1 MQWGV
6 DSFRR
11 IAAQMDPTLLLLT
24 VYCPAIFV
32 AAVLGG
38 RLSLLG
44 ALTHT
49 RTQVIMSLIAGFI
62 LGIAL
67 YHLLPHGLEQI
78 PGPERIEH
86 GMLWTALGI
95 IFMVVLQRIFRFHQH
110 DFSSEAQALQES
122 QGLSHATIGARS
134 VAGIAFGLIVHTI
147 TEGVA
152 LGASVQE
159 SVQTTAIGTMP
170 GLGVFL
176 AILLHKPLDAYSILS
191 VMRSAGYGRGT
202 RNIVNIGFALL
213 CPLVALGV
221 FWLGSQLEPAAGGE
235 MAGYTLCFAAGVF
248 LCVALSDVLP
258 EIHFHTH
265 DRFKL
270 IIVFL
275 VGIGLAYALHFVEA
289 GVMLGGEEHGGH

>member
-11 IAAQMDPTLLLLT
+11 IAAQMDPLLLLLT
-24 VYCPAIFV
+24 AYCPAIFV

-38 RLSLLG
+38 RLSVLG

-49 RTQVIMSLIAGFI
+49 RTQVIMSLVAGFI

-67 YHLLPHGLEQI
+67 YHLLPHGLELI
-78 PGPERIEH
+78 SGPEKIEH

-95 IFMVVLQRIFRFHQH
+95 IFMVGLQRIFQFHQH
-110 DFSSEAQALQES
+110 DFSSEAQALQDH
-122 QGLSHATIGARS
+122 QGLSHAAVGARS
-134 VAGIAFGLIVHTI
+134 VAGIAFGLAVHTI

-152 LGASVQE
+152 LGTSMQE
-159 SVQTTAIGTMP
+159 SAQTAAVGALP

-191 VMRSAGYGRGT
+191 IMRSAGYGRGT
-202 RNIVNIGFALL
+202 CNVVNIGFALL
-213 CPLVALGV
+213 CPLVALGA
-221 FWLGSQLEPAAGGE
+221 FWLGSQLGPAGGGE
-235 MAGYTLCFAAGVF
+235 LAGYALCFAAGVF

-270 IIVFL
+270 IFVFL

>member
-1 MQWGV
+1 MQWGI
-6 DSFRR
+6 DCFRR
-11 IAAQMDPTLLLLT
+11 IAAQMNPTVLLLA
-24 VYCPAIFV
+24 VYCPAIF
-32 AAVLGG
+32 AAAILGG
-38 RLSLLG
+38 RLSALG

-49 RTQVIMSLIAGFI
+49 RTQVVMSLVAGFI

-67 YHLLPHGLEQI
+67 FHLLPHGLELI
-78 PGPERIEH
+78 PGHEKIEY

-95 IFMVVLQRIFRFHQH
+95 IFMVVLQCVFRFHQH
-110 DFSSEAQALQES
+110 DFSSEAQALQDR
-122 QGLSHATIGARS
+122 QGHSPAAIGARS
-134 VAGIAFGLIVHTI
+134 VAGIAFGLTLHTI

-152 LGASVQE
+152 LGASVHE
-159 SVQTTAIGTMP
+159 SVHATAIGALP

-191 VMRSAGYGRGT
+191 VMRSAGYRRRT
-202 RNIVNIGFALL
+202 CNIVNIAFALL
-213 CPLVALGV
+213 CPVVALGT
-221 FWLGSQLEPAAGGE
+221 FWLGAQLDSAGGGE
-235 MAGYTLCFAAGVF
+235 LAGYALCFAAGAF

-289 GVMLGGEEHGGH
+289 GAVHDHGHGH

>member
-1 MQWGV
+1 
-6 DSFRR
+6 
-11 IAAQMDPTLLLLT
+11 MDPTVLLLA
-24 VYCPAIFV
+24 VYCPAIF
-32 AAVLGG
+32 AAAILGG
-38 RLSLLG
+38 RLSVLG

-49 RTQVIMSLIAGFI
+49 RTQVIMSLVAGFI

-67 YHLLPHGLEQI
+67 FHLLPHGMELM
-78 PGPERIEH
+78 PRPENIEH

-95 IFMVVLQRIFRFHQH
+95 IFMVALQRIFRFHQH
-110 DFSSEAQALQES
+110 DFSSEAQALQDR
-122 QGLSHATIGARS
+122 QTHAPAAIGASS
-134 VAGIAFGLIVHTI
+134 VAGIAFGLAIHTI

-159 SVQTTAIGTMP
+159 SVHTTAIGALP

-191 VMRSAGYGRGT
+191 VMRSAGYRRRT
-202 RNIVNIGFALL
+202 RNIVNFAFALL
-213 CPLVALGV
+213 CPVVALGT
-221 FWLGSQLEPAAGGE
+221 FWLGTQLAPTGGGE
-235 MAGYTLCFAAGVF
+235 LAGYVLCFAAGAF

-289 GVMLGGEEHGGH
+289 GAVHDHGHGHSH

>member
-1 MQWGV
+1 
-6 DSFRR
+6 
-11 IAAQMDPTLLLLT
+11 MDPTVLLLA
-24 VYCPAIFV
+24 VYCPAIF
-32 AAVLGG
+32 AAAILGG
-38 RLSLLG
+38 RLSVLG

-49 RTQVIMSLIAGFI
+49 RTQVVMSLVAGFI

-67 YHLLPHGLEQI
+67 FHLLPHGMELI
-78 PGPERIEH
+78 PGHENIEH

-95 IFMVVLQRIFRFHQH
+95 VFMVALQRIFRFHQH
-110 DFSSEAQALQES
+110 DFSSEAQTLQDR
-122 QGLSHATIGARS
+122 QRRSHATVGARS
-134 VAGIAFGLIVHTI
+134 VAGIAFGLTLHTI

-152 LGASVQE
+152 LGGSVQE
-159 SVQTTAIGTMP
+159 SVHGALP

-191 VMRSAGYGRGT
+191 VMRSAGYGRSA
-202 RNIVNIGFALL
+202 RNIVNIAFALL
-213 CPLVALGV
+213 CPVVALGV
-221 FWLGSQLEPAAGGE
+221 FWLGAQLEPALGGE
-235 MAGYTLCFAAGVF
+235 LAGYALCFAAGVF

-270 IIVFL
+270 IVVFL

-289 GVMLGGEEHGGH
+289 GAVHNGHSH

>member
-1 MQWGV
+1 
-6 DSFRR
+6 
-11 IAAQMDPTLLLLT
+11 
-24 VYCPAIFV
+24 
-32 AAVLGG
+32 
-38 RLSLLG
+38 
-44 ALTHT
+44 
-49 RTQVIMSLIAGFI
+49 MSLVAGFI

-67 YHLLPHGLEQI
+67 YHLLPHGLALI
-78 PGPERIEH
+78 PGPEKIEH

-95 IFMVVLQRIFRFHQH
+95 IFMVGLQRIFQFHQH
-110 DFSSEAQALQES
+110 DFSSEAQALQNH
-122 QGLSHATIGARS
+122 QGHSRAAIGARS
-134 VAGIAFGLIVHTI
+134 LAGIAFGLAVHTI

-152 LGASVQE
+152 LGTSVRE
-159 SVQTTAIGTMP
+159 SVQTTVIGALP

-191 VMRSAGYGRGT
+191 IMRSTGYGRGT

-213 CPLVALGV
+213 CPVVAIGV
-221 FWLGSQLEPAAGGE
+221 FWLGTQLGPAGGGE
-235 MAGYTLCFAAGVF
+235 LAGYALCFAAGVF

-270 IIVFL
+270 ILAFL

-289 GVMLGGEEHGGH
+289 GAVHDGHSH

>member
-1 MQWGV
+1 
-6 DSFRR
+6 
-11 IAAQMDPTLLLLT
+11 MDPLLLLLT

-38 RLSLLG
+38 RLSVLG

-49 RTQVIMSLIAGFI
+49 RTQVIMSLVAGFI

-67 YHLLPHGLEQI
+67 FHLLPHGLERI
-78 PGPERIEH
+78 PGPENIEH

-95 IFMVVLQRIFRFHQH
+95 IFMVALQRIFQFHQH
-110 DFSSEAQALQES
+110 DFSSEAQALQDRRGHS
-122 QGLSHATIGARS
+122 PATIGASS
-134 VAGIAFGLIVHTI
+134 VAGIAFGLAVHTI

-159 SVQTTAIGTMP
+159 STHATAIGALP

-191 VMRSAGYGRGT
+191 VMRSAGYRRRT
-202 RNIVNIGFALL
+202 CNIANIAFALL
-213 CPLVALGV
+213 CPVVALGT
-221 FWLGSQLEPAAGGE
+221 FWLGAQLAATGGGE
-235 MAGYTLCFAAGVF
+235 LAGYALCFAAGAF

-270 IIVFL
+270 IIAFL
-275 VGIGLAYALHFVEA
+275 VGIGLAFALHFVEA
-289 GVMLGGEEHGGH
+289 GAVHDHGHGHGH

>member
-1 MQWGV
+1 MN
-6 DSFRR
+6 
-11 IAAQMDPTLLLLT
+11 PTVLLLA

-32 AAVLGG
+32 AAILGG
-38 RLSLLG
+38 RLSVLG

-49 RTQVIMSLIAGFI
+49 RTQVIMSLVAGFI

-67 YHLLPHGLEQI
+67 FHLLPHGMELMPGLEK
-78 PGPERIEH
+78 IEH

-95 IFMVVLQRIFRFHQH
+95 IFMVALQRIFRFHQH

-122 QGLSHATIGARS
+122 QGPSHAAVGARS
-134 VAGIAFGLIVHTI
+134 VAGIAFGLTVHTI
-147 TEGVA
+147 TEGIA
-152 LGASVQE
+152 LGASMQE
-159 SVQTTAIGTMP
+159 RVHATAIAAMP

-191 VMRSAGYGRGT
+191 VMRSAGYERGT
-202 RNIVNIGFALL
+202 CNIVNIAFALL

-221 FWLGSQLEPAAGGE
+221 FWLGTQLAPAGGGE
-235 MAGYTLCFAAGVF
+235 LAGYALCFAAGVF

-289 GVMLGGEEHGGH
+289 GALHDHSHGHSHRH